1 MQQGG
6 FGKDDLLKILKFRIQ
21 TCPAINYNAQVLLLQ
36 HFAIM
41 NKSETKPISE
51 KVSDSELL
59 RRYRRGD
66 EQAFREIVTRYK
78 NPLYAFLRRFVTQDD
93 VIEDVFQET
102 FLQLYASQDS
112 FDTSR
117 PLRPWLFTIAA
128 NKAKDA
134 LRKMQR
140 QSSLNMGAIA
150 DAGDFSVDE
159 VVNILTSYEITP
171 DDEVSTEET
180 ARRVRQV
187 VAEMPDNLRG
197 ILVLAYFEQFSYKH
211 MAQILS
217 IPIGTVKSRLHTAVL
232 YFMKKWKAANRGI
245 E

>member
-1 MQQGG
+1 
-6 FGKDDLLKILKFRIQ
+6 
-21 TCPAINYNAQVLLLQ
+21 
-36 HFAIM
+36 M
-41 NKSETKPISE
+41 NESETKPVVE

-59 RRYRRGD
+59 QRYRRGD
-66 EQAFREIVTRYK
+66 EQAFREIVSRYK
-78 NPLYAFLRRFVTQDD
+78 NSLYAFLRRFVSHED
-93 VIEDVFQET
+93 VVEDVFQET
-102 FLQLYASQDS
+102 FLQLYISQDS
-112 FDTSR
+112 FDANR

-128 NKAKDA
+128 NKAKDT

-140 QSSLNMGAIA
+140 QASKNMGAIA

-159 VVNILTSYEITP
+159 VVNILTSYETTP
-171 DDEVSTEET
+171 DDEVSAEET

-217 IPIGTVKSRLHTAVL
+217 IPIGTVKSRLHTAVVH
-232 YFMKKWKAANRGI
+232 FTKKWKAENRGT